1 MWGHTGRAVAEQL
14 VGERLCDMG
23 RRCVLQVEIEEDN
36 TPPLSGGVDRRRF
49 VIHRGH
55 GQRAW
60 SHCGHGR
67 CASYCSHGHLRIEP
81 ELQKEPGQQGKLL
94 RVRGSRIT
102 SGRLRGNTR
111 GNGATKEKILS
122 SG

>member
-1 MWGHTGRAVAEQL
+1 MGALADLGPAQSGTTGTETHPSEAGACDGNKHAALGMWGHTGRAVAEQL

-60 SHCGHGR
+60 SHCGHDR
-67 CASYCSHGHLRIEP
+67 C
-81 ELQKEPGQQGKLL
+81 
-94 RVRGSRIT
+94 
-102 SGRLRGNTR
+102 
-111 GNGATKEKILS
+111 
-122 SG
+122 